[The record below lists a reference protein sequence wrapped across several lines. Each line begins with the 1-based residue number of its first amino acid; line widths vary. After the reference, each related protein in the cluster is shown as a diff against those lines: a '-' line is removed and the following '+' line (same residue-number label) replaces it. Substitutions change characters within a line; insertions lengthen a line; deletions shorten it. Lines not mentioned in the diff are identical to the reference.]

1 MPNWCEGSL
10 KLRGPMNNIINFFE
24 NGIDLTAQD
33 HRNGVNISSVVKIE
47 KDDDCCE
54 INIFDSAYIKETARA
69 FIDSG
74 YVYLDDDI
82 RTVSVSMQQA
92 WGIISEDFLAIAK
105 KYNIDI
111 RIQAFEKGMEFA
123 RDVEIVGGEITKDE
137 TIEYDDYI
145 WDCPMPNM
153 GG

>member
-10 KLRGPMNNIINFFE
+10 KLRGEKENIMKFFKEGLDVTAPDERAGRSIEEFVDFDEDCVVIDGVVYIN
-24 NGIDLTAQD
+24 DT
-33 HRNGVNISSVVKIE
+33 S
-47 KDDDCCE
+47 
-54 INIFDSAYIKETARA
+54 RA
-69 FIDSG
+69 FIEPSKFYWNEEGGLQLDS
-74 YVYLDDDI
+74 I
-82 RTVSVSMQQA
+82 IFKQA
-92 WGIISEDFLAIAK
+92 WDIEPEDFLSIAK

-123 RDVEIVGGEITKDE
+123 RDVEIVDGEITKDE
-137 TIEYDDYI
+137 TIRYDDYI

>member
-1 MPNWCEGSL
+1 VGSL
-10 KLRGPMNNIINFFE
+10 KLRGPKNNIINFFE

-33 HRNGVNISSVVKIE
+33 YRDGVKTSSVVKIE

-54 INIFDSAYIKETARA
+54 INIFDLAYIKETARA

-82 RTVSVSMQQA
+82 CTVSVRMQQA

-111 RIQAFEKGMEFA
+111 RIQAF
-123 RDVEIVGGEITKDE
+123 
-137 TIEYDDYI
+137 
-145 WDCPMPNM
+145 
-153 GG
+153 

>member
-10 KLRGPMNNIINFFE
+10 KIRGEKEKVMKFFKE
-24 NGIDLTAQD
+24 GLDVTGEDERAGRKIQD
-33 HRNGVNISSVVKIE
+33 FVGFY
-47 KDDDCCE
+47 DDCVAVDGVVY
-54 INIFDSAYIKETARA
+54 INGTSRA
-69 FIDSG
+69 FIEPSEFYWNEDG
-74 YVYLDDDI
+74 IQLETI
-82 RTVSVSMQQA
+82 TIKQA
-92 WGIISEDFLAIAK
+92 WDIEPEDFLSIAK
-105 KYNIDI
+105 KYGIDI

-137 TIEYDDYI
+137 TIKYDDYI

>member
-10 KLRGPMNNIINFFE
+10 KLRGPKNNIIKFFE
-24 NGIDLTAQD
+24 NSIDLTAQD
-33 HRNGVNISSVVKIE
+33 YRNGVDISSVVEIE
-47 KDDDCCE
+47 KEDDYCE
-54 INIFDSAYIKETARA
+54 INIFDMVYIKPTARA
-69 FIDSG
+69 FINPG

-82 RTVSVSMQQA
+82 CTVSVSMQQA
-92 WGIISEDFLAIAK
+92 WGIVPEDFLFIAK
-105 KYNIDI
+105 EYNIDI

-123 RDVEIVGGEITKDE
+123 RDVEIIGGKITKDE